1 MSGNSRRALFA
12 QFGGAILKSI
22 FIKPDC
28 RLAMV
33 YRQPP
38 DVRVTLQLCQVEPPV
53 TGVQSNL
60 YDLLLLELCDI
71 FPAVAKLEKDLFSV
85 LIELRCR

>member
-12 QFGGAILKSI
+12 QSGGAILKPI

-28 RLAMV
+28 RLVMV

-38 DVRVTLQLCQVEPPV
+38 DVRVTLQLCQVELPV
-53 TGVQSNL
+53 TGIQSNL
-60 YDLLLLELCDI
+60 YNLLLLELCNI
-71 FPAVAKLEKDLFSV
+71 FPAVAKLEKDLLSV
-85 LIELRCR
+85 LVELRCW